1 MENKTKF
8 HTMLEWLEMTF
19 GSLLIAVGVYFFK
32 VPNGFSLGGVSGI
45 STLLGKVITWSWVTP
60 GMLMFGL
67 NVILLI
73 IGFIVIGKDTGIR
86 TAYCSLAYSGMTWIL
101 GAHRQAGA
109 AHDRPAVPG
118 ACIRHPADRHRLSY
132 HVPLPR
138 PPRAAPISLRSYLKS
153 TPRWTWARHCFA
165 RTASISAGAFLVF
178 GLKAGLFSMLG
189 LFAKAFP
196 TTA

>member
-1 MENKTKF
+1 
-8 HTMLEWLEMTF
+8 MLEWLEMTF

-101 GAHRQAGA
+101 ERTVKLEQPMTDQPFLELVYAILLTGIGSAIMFH
-109 AHDRPAVPG
+109 
-118 ACIRHPADRHRLSY
+118 C
-132 HVPLPR
+132 
-138 PPRAAPISLRSYLKS
+138 RASSGAPISLRSYLKS

-165 RTASISAGAFLVF
+165 RTA
-178 GLKAGLFSMLG
+178 
-189 LFAKAFP
+189 
-196 TTA
+196 